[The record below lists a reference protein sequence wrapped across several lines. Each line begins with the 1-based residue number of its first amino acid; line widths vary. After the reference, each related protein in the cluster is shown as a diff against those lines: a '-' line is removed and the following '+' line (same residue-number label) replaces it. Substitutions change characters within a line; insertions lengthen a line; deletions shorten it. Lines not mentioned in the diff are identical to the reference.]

1 MKASLSDTSED
12 SDAFELDYEDFFSVL
27 MYYGGMS
34 KKEIYG
40 SSRPF
45 LYGIYKKYGNRACE
59 NLGVSANSEKE
70 KNENIELTEADY
82 PATFEK
88 LFPVEREQKQS
99 ASDYLKEFEGLIP
112 AATGNRLIEL

>member
-27 MYYGGMS
+27 MYYGKMS
-34 KKEIYG
+34 KEEIYG

-45 LYGIYKKYGNRACE
+45 LYGIYKKYGKRACE
-59 NLGVSANSEKE
+59 NLGVSADSEKDE
-70 KNENIELTEADY
+70 GNKTELTDADY
-82 PATFEK
+82 PAKFEK

-99 ASDYLKEFEGLIP
+99 ASDYLKDFEGLIP
-112 AATGNRLIEL
+112 NSTADRLIEL